1 MQAPMTWL
9 GPTTT
14 KLSRSPVQYSLSGRS
29 IDSSERFVYYMY
41 TKKLTHEQLL
51 VNLPAVSALQ
61 RAHTVDAYSNGQFMR
76 QRNNSKQSQ
85 SNYHTTPCS
94 TDECPRYA
102 DICLWNAE
110 TCTCCQGLK
119 CHRTRKGKSFQ
130 FMVYIIPHI
139 QNFLV
144 FDNSVRLYRLWATT
158 PTDLPSTPV
167 TYSGRGWWEL
177 KPPPWPD
184 QQKPFSPCNL
194 AYSMYHEINRS
205 VTKVN

>member
-41 TKKLTHEQLL
+41 TEKLTHEQS

-61 RAHTVDAYSNGQFMR
+61 RARTVDAYSNGQFMR
-76 QRNNSKQSQ
+76 QRNNSRQSQ
-85 SNYHTTPCS
+85 SNYHTTPSS
-94 TDECPRYA
+94 TDEDEIRGYLSLKRWDLYLLSGFKVPQ
-102 DICLWNAE
+102 NP
-110 TCTCCQGLK
+110 QGK
-119 CHRTRKGKSFQ
+119 
-130 FMVYIIPHI
+130 IIPIYGVHHPPYSE
-139 QNFLV
+139 FLSLWQ
-144 FDNSVRLYRLWATT
+144 FCTEYRLWATT

-184 QQKPFSPCNL
+184 QRKPF
-194 AYSMYHEINRS
+194 
-205 VTKVN
+205 